1 MNLLSIIIINLLFS
15 GPLSPVHVL
24 YPENQKSVCGYDLRG
39 NEYEDFRKR
48 ADESGNVYDADTLWN
63 IYEQLNDSIRN
74 VLPDNIEVEIFLS
87 FLNDMEVGIDVIMP
101 ENDAY
106 FQKIRCVVMNANFK
120 GKIPSQRYLCI
131 FSFENIDKPLQVAV
145 KRNQ

>member
-1 MNLLSIIIINLLFS
+1 MNPFLISFIILLFS
-15 GPLSPVHVL
+15 WPLASDHSSRLEIGKP
-24 YPENQKSVCGYDLRG
+24 VCGHNLSG

-48 ADESGNVYDADTLWN
+48 ADESGNVYDTDTLWN
-63 IYEQLNDSIRN
+63 IYDQLNDSIRN

-87 FLNDMEVGIDVIMP
+87 LLNDKEVGIDVIMP

-120 GKIPSQRYLCI
+120 GKMPSRRYLCI

-145 KRNQ
+145 KRIE